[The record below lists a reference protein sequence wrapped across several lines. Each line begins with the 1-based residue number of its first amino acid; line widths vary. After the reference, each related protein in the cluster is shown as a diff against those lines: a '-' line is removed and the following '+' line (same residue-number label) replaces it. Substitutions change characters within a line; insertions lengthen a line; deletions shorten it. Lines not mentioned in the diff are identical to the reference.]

1 MKRKISIILS
11 LILVMALATPVFAAV
26 DLDVNGRDYMPSSEL
41 YLENGVTLVPL
52 NVISDVLGCEASV
65 GEDIKLEENN
75 NVLKMKVGKTE
86 ALVNEVSQ
94 TMPMAPR
101 MIAGKVYVPLR
112 FVLESLGAQV
122 GWDGETNRVSIIYTE
137 TRNGMT
143 AEEIMAKSS
152 VAMTE
157 ANQYKM
163 QGDMQ
168 TTVKVNADLSDD
180 EALNMSM
187 DMKGTVEAWMQ
198 MEPVVMYMKQYM
210 TVDVPDAP
218 VPGAQTMET
227 EMVLNEDGIFMTMP
241 EMGWVKMD
249 LEGLDLEALMKQSMT
264 QDPTAAMQQMR
275 DMGMIVSFGQDQVK
289 DGKKYYVINAVMGSD
304 TLNNEYYDQ
313 LTQQMSALGLDVDLQ
328 QMLENMDIDMVY
340 EMWLDQETLYTDYM
354 DMSGDIKF
362 AINLPATEETP
373 AGTMNMAMTLQAFF
387 TMSGYGQEFTVPDV
401 TGARDFEEVLA
412 EQVAQAEMQLE
423 EQARE

>member
-198 MEPVVMYMKQYM
+198 MEPVVMYMKQNM

-313 LTQQMSALGLDVDLQ
+313 LTQQMLALGLDVDLQ

>member
-122 GWDGETNRVSIIYTE
+122 GWDGETNRVLIIYTE

-198 MEPVVMYMKQYM
+198 MEPVVMYMKQNM

>member
-187 DMKGTVEAWMQ
+187 DMKGTAEAWMQ
-198 MEPVVMYMKQYM
+198 MEPVVMYMKQNM

-218 VPGAQTMET
+218 TPGAQTMET

-241 EMGWVKMD
+241 EVGWVNMD
-249 LEGLDLEALMKQSMT
+249 LGGLDLEALMKQSMT

-387 TMSGYGQEFTVPDV
+387 TMSDYGQEFTVPDV